1 MCFAVPKALCVWT
14 ILHIILVDHCYCI
27 VYIGYYHKPCIIQLV
42 LYWSIKIIQDVF
54 LQWCGLLCCE
64 YWLRVWG
71 VHVCVCIWLFCASL
85 CYCVHPRP
93 LRDVYKWEC
102 VSHRLR
108 QFTCISGTHL
118 LGQVYIPPHP
128 LDQDKL
134 QIKLAVS
141 SSHTVNGHQANQS

>member
-54 LQWCGLLCCE
+54 LQWCGLLRWE
-64 YWLRVWG
+64 YWECDGVCMCVYAFGCFRQACVLCTSWELCTSENVW
-71 VHVCVCIWLFCASL
+71 VISF
-85 CYCVHPRP
+85 
-93 LRDVYKWEC
+93 DN
-102 VSHRLR
+102 
-108 QFTCISGTHL
+108 FTCISGTDL
-118 LGQVYIPPHP
+118 LGQVYIPPHQ

-141 SSHTVNGHQANQS
+141 SSHTVNGHQDN